1 MGSAFGVTI
10 ASRHGGPSA
19 AILLDTHTLLWLVS
33 SPDQVSDDV
42 RETLADP
49 GRTVAVSAVSAW
61 EISIK
66 TRLGRLEGEPLL
78 AAWPDVLAAM
88 ALTEIAIDA
97 ADGIMAGALPWD
109 HRDPFDR
116 MIVAQAA
123 RRGLTIA
130 TRDAHI
136 LGAALTATLKV

>member
-1 MGSAFGVTI
+1 MRTVS
-10 ASRHGGPSA
+10 GPDMPSP

-33 SPDQVSDDV
+33 CPDEVAFDV
-42 RETLADP
+42 RQMLADP
-49 GRTVAVSAVSAW
+49 QRKVAVSAVSAW
-61 EISIK
+61 EIAIK
-66 TRLGRLEGEPLL
+66 TRLGRLEGELLL
-78 AAWPDVLAAM
+78 AAWSDIMASMTVTELAI
-88 ALTEIAIDA
+88 EA

-136 LGAALTATLKV
+136 IAAALTPTLRV